1 MRVEED
7 HRNVVA
13 GTESVELKAGLAAW
27 VQYIRARQVHSW
39 RVVGLWVL
47 VLVLLS
53 AAALLL
59 STCPAYAQAEGIDTC
74 RAGNV
79 GGEGG
84 QRILN
89 GIKNLALFAA
99 ATVGGLSV
107 LGLII
112 SAAVVILGSAS
123 KDWQRRGVSGL
134 AYAGLG
140 VFVALGATAIYGVI
154 NWAICG

>member
-1 MRVEED
+1 MEKEHEKAVKQPEPVEATKTCALRAWQIRTWEISTWQT
-7 HRNVVA
+7 VA
-13 GTESVELKAGLAAW
+13 WWALAL
-27 VQYIRARQVHSW
+27 I
-39 RVVGLWVL
+39 
-47 VLVLLS
+47 LLS

-59 STCPAYAQAEGIDTC
+59 YTCPAYAQAEGIDTC

-107 LGLII
+107 LGLIV

>member
-1 MRVEED
+1 MDLKNECKRGVRLPEPVE
-7 HRNVVA
+7 A
-13 GTESVELKAGLAAW
+13 TETCALRAWRARTWEISSWQTAAW
-27 VQYIRARQVHSW
+27 WALAVF
-39 RVVGLWVL
+39 
-47 VLVLLS
+47 LLS

-59 STCPAYAQAEGIDTC
+59 YTCPTYAQAEGIDTC

-107 LGLII
+107 LGLIV